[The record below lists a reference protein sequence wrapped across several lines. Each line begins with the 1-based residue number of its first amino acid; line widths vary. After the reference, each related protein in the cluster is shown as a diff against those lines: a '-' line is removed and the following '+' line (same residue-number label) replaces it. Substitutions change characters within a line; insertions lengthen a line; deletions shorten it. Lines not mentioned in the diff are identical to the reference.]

1 MPKGKGNGGKK
12 RRRGKNSHEGVKRD
26 LIVKERDQEYAQ
38 VLKMLGHGRLEAY
51 CFDGK
56 KRLCHIR
63 GTIRKRMWIQ
73 MGDIILISVRDF
85 QEEKGDVILK
95 YSPDEARQLRSKGHL
110 PENIKINE
118 NEPAFDSDDD
128 DEIDFQVDVAADL

>member
-1 MPKGKGNGGKK
+1 MG
-12 RRRGKNSHEGVKRD
+12 
-26 LIVKERDQEYAQ
+26 
-38 VLKMLGHGRLEAY
+38 GHGRLEAY